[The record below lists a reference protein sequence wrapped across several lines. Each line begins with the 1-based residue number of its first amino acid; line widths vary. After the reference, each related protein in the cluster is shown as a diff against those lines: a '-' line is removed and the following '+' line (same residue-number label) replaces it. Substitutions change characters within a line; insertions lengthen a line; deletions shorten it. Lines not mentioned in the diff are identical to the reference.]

1 MRKRGRKKIIKLK
14 KERIVLS
21 DILPYEIPLFF
32 SNRYFYEF
40 LIENKVE
47 IIENGIRWKKNNKSQ
62 TIDTIIKLLF
72 FNTNDRSV
80 INEGDYNKIIFN
92 EKKFDKLFLTVPF
105 NYRISHKNDEF
116 RELTVI
122 HPINQIAV
130 VNFYDNYK
138 AMLLHYCNASPF
150 SIRKPIKVA
159 KYTFFKDRKF
169 ELNKSITTEHEIVE
183 EFGKEYSNLKSY
195 FAYNSNQIH
204 RFYESYDY
212 HRCEK
217 KYNYLFKFDISKCF
231 SSIYTHSITWALIN
245 KKIVKDHVGFGSYT
259 FGDKF
264 DNLMQKMNY
273 NETNGIVI
281 GPEFSRLFAEIILQQ
296 IELKV
301 LNKLNTKENILFKTD
316 YEIFRY
322 VDDYFV
328 FFNDFQ
334 VKEKIFQY
342 FNLELLEF
350 KLHVNEN
357 KVEFYEKPI
366 ITELT
371 IAKQKISSLIEESI
385 KNKIEI
391 DENSQGEK
399 IIFTLYVSS
408 NNLITKFKSIV
419 KETKVK
425 YKNVLNY
432 TLAILDRK
440 TFNILKNTNKI
451 KDEKNVDLIKVYYKL
466 CNSILSILDFAF
478 FIYSVSP
485 RVNTTI
491 KLTMVLSK
499 IMKFINSEPMFPV
512 ECKNRIS
519 KKIYDSSSL
528 ILGKNKSSEYC
539 QVETLYL
546 LTTLDC
552 LGKNYKIEEDKLL
565 EYFRI
570 RKNYKFSHELSY
582 WSIISILFYIK
593 NNDKYANLRTNLL
606 LHIKERYEKLD
617 KKNIRMSSELVLL
630 LFDLL
635 TCPYIDKTYKT
646 EILQYF
652 DITSQQKKIICFRKF
667 WFTKWTNFD
676 FEKELNTKRS
686 QEVY

>member
-1 MRKRGRKKIIKLK
+1 MK
-14 KERIVLS
+14 
-21 DILPYEIPLFF
+21 
-32 SNRYFYEF
+32 
-40 LIENKVE
+40 NKFE
-47 IIENGIRWKKNNKSQ
+47 
-62 TIDTIIKLLF
+62 
-72 FNTNDRSV
+72 
-80 INEGDYNKIIFN
+80 
-92 EKKFDKLFLTVPF
+92 KLFLTIPF

-122 HPINQIAV
+122 HPINQLAV
-130 VNFYDNYK
+130 IDFYENYK
-138 AMLLHYCNASPF
+138 SMLLHYCNASPF

-169 ELNKSITTEHEIVE
+169 ELNKSTTSEHEIVE
-183 EFGKEYSNLKSY
+183 EFGKEYSNLKSF

-217 KYNYLFKFDISKCF
+217 KYNCLFTFDISKCF
-231 SSIYTHSITWALIN
+231 SSIYTHSITWALTN
-245 KKIVKDHVGFGSYT
+245 KKIVKDYVEPSNFT
-259 FGDKF
+259 FGGKF

-296 IELKV
+296 IELTV
-301 LNKLNTKENILFKTD
+301 LDKLNTKENIHFKTD

-328 FFNDFQ
+328 FYNDLQ

-350 KLHVNEN
+350 KLNVNEN
-357 KVEFYEKPI
+357 KLGFYEKPI

-371 IAKQKISSLIEESI
+371 IAKLKISSLIEESI

-391 DENSQGEK
+391 DNSSEDDK
-399 IIFTLYVSS
+399 KLFTLYVSS
-408 NNLITKFKSIV
+408 NNLITRFKSIV
-419 KETKVK
+419 KETNVK
-425 YKNVLNY
+425 YKDVLNY

-440 TFNILKNTNKI
+440 TFNILKNINKI
-451 KDEKNVDLIKVYYKL
+451 KGEKDIDLQQVYDKL
-466 CNSILSILDFAF
+466 CKSLLSILDFTF

-491 KLTMVLSK
+491 KLTMILSK
-499 IMKFINSEPMFPV
+499 IMKFINSEPLFPV
-512 ECKNRIS
+512 EFKHRIS
-519 KKIYDSSSL
+519 KKIYDNSSL
-528 ILGKNKSSEYC
+528 ILEKNRSSEYC

-552 LGKNYKIEEDKLL
+552 LGKDYRIEEANLL
-565 EYFRI
+565 KYFRI
-570 RKNYKFSHELSY
+570 DKNYKFSHELSY
-582 WSIISILFYIK
+582 WSIISILFYVK
-593 NNDKYANLRTNLL
+593 NNDKYINLRTNLL
-606 LHIKERYEKLD
+606 MHIKERYENLD
-617 KKNIRMSSELVLL
+617 KKNIRMSGELVLL

-635 TCPYIDKTYKT
+635 TCPYIDKTYKS
-646 EILQYF
+646 EILKFF
-652 DITSQQKKIICFRKF
+652 DISSHQKKIIYFRKF

>member
-1 MRKRGRKKIIKLK
+1 MKNKGSKKIIKLK

-21 DILPYEIPLFF
+21 DILPYEIPPFF

-40 LIENKVE
+40 LVENKVE
-47 IIENGIRWKKNNKSQ
+47 IVENGIRWKKNNKSN

-72 FNTNDRSV
+72 FNTNDCSV
-80 INEGDYNKIIFN
+80 TNDKDFNKIVFN
-92 EKKFDKLFLTVPF
+92 EKRFEKLFLTVPF

-122 HPINQIAV
+122 HPINQLAV
-130 VNFYDNYK
+130 VDFYENYK
-138 AMLLHYCNASPF
+138 SMILHYCNASPF

-169 ELNKSITTEHEIVE
+169 ELNKSTTSEHEIVE
-183 EFGKEYSNLKSY
+183 DFGKEYSNLKSF

-231 SSIYTHSITWALIN
+231 SSIYTHSITWALTN
-245 KKIVKDHVGFGSYT
+245 KKIVKDYVEPSSFT
-259 FGDKF
+259 FGGKF

-281 GPEFSRLFAEIILQQ
+281 GPELSRIFAEIILQA
-296 IELKV
+296 IDNDIISDLEK
-301 LNKLNTKENILFKTD
+301 KNI
-316 YEIFRY
+316 
-322 VDDYFV
+322 
-328 FFNDFQ
+328 FFNDLQ

-357 KVEFYEKPI
+357 KLDFYEKPI

-371 IAKQKISSLIEESI
+371 IAKHKISSLIEESI

-391 DENSQGEK
+391 DKNNEDEK
-399 IIFTLYVSS
+399 KLFTLYVSS
-408 NNLITKFKSIV
+408 NNLITQFKSIV
-419 KETKVK
+419 KETNVK
-425 YKNVLNY
+425 YKDVLNY

-451 KDEKNVDLIKVYYKL
+451 KGEKEIDLQKVYDKFCKSL
-466 CNSILSILDFAF
+466 LSILDFAF

-491 KLTMVLSK
+491 KLTMILSK
-499 IMKFINSEPMFPV
+499 IMKFINSEPLFPV
-512 ECKNRIS
+512 EFKHRIS
-519 KKIYDSSSL
+519 KKIYDNSSL
-528 ILGKNKSSEYC
+528 ILEKNKSSEYC

-552 LGKNYKIEEDKLL
+552 LGKDYRIEEDNLL
-565 EYFRI
+565 KYFRI
-570 RKNYKFSHELSY
+570 DKNYKFSHELSY

-593 NNDKYANLRTNLL
+593 NNDKFVNLRTNLL
-606 LHIKERYEKLD
+606 LHIKEKYENLD
-617 KKNIRMSSELVLL
+617 KKNIRMSGELVLL

-635 TCPYIDKTYKT
+635 TCPYIDKTYKS

-652 DITSQQKKIICFRKF
+652 DITSHQKKIIYFRRF